1 MNFKYIILIILIGS
15 FAFCTRK
22 DSNFEPDFINK
33 LSEDYTKPISL
44 YSTVPLFVLTD
55 SNKIIET
62 NSSNLAYVYKLYYT
76 KSYDNFGLFLNDI
89 LNSEIALHEANF
101 SKTQYEIFSLND
113 SIKKIYQQRDF
124 DGFFKDFTTFTK
136 DENYILKTAN
146 LNHNQLITVS
156 YYLFKNKYHIKI
168 DDIRGKYYIVS
179 RKQLFGSVT
188 D

>member
-1 MNFKYIILIILIGS
+1 MIILIGS

-22 DSNFEPDFINK
+22 DSNFEPDLINK

-44 YSTVPLFVLTD
+44 YSTVPLFVSTD
-55 SNKIIET
+55 NNMIIET
-62 NSSNLAYVYKLYYT
+62 NSSNLAYIYKMYYT

-89 LNSEIALHEANF
+89 LNNEIELHEANF

-124 DGFFKDFTTFTK
+124 NAFFKDFTTFSTSK
-136 DENYILKTAN
+136 DENYILKKDN
-146 LNHNQLITVS
+146 LNHNQQITVS

-168 DDIRGKYYIVS
+168 DDIRGNYYIVS
-179 RKQLFGSVT
+179 RKQLFYK
-188 D
+188 

>member
-1 MNFKYIILIILIGS
+1 MNFRYIILIILIGS

-22 DSNFEPDFINK
+22 DSNFEPDLINK

-44 YSTVPLFVLTD
+44 YSTVPLFVSTD
-55 SNKIIET
+55 NNMIIET
-62 NSSNLAYVYKLYYT
+62 NSSNLAYIYKMYYT

-89 LNSEIALHEANF
+89 LNNEIELHEANF

-124 DGFFKDFTTFTK
+124 NAFFKDFTTFSTSK
-136 DENYILKTAN
+136 DENYILKKDN
-146 LNHNQLITVS
+146 LNHNQQITVS

-168 DDIRGKYYIVS
+168 DDIRGNYYIVS
-179 RKQLFGSVT
+179 RKQLFYK
-188 D
+188 